1 MARKFLL
8 PRILAVAAACS
19 IGLTTLSDTA
29 SADHLNT
36 EVKVM
41 SWNIAG
47 GSCASHVDPGVMAA
61 RIKELR
67 DRHNVDVFG
76 LQEVHKDQAQRIA
89 TDLGYNYFFNM
100 YFVPTSCN
108 GTRGNAIISRNT
120 IEDRFFLEFS
130 ASAQSSEETE
140 KRNAL
145 GVKIFRDGRRV
156 FVFTTHLTV
165 KSGEDTG
172 SAPIRA
178 KQAIEAR
185 QFAERYN
192 TYPFR
197 AIFTGDF
204 NDRPYNKDPLDDA
217 YDAYAEM
224 RKLYT
229 DTWATWQATSGASDV
244 SGYTVGPG
252 DREKRIDYIF
262 RRSGSKLGLISSGV
276 LQNTTSSDHF
286 PVLSRFSVEAAT

>member
-19 IGLTTLSDTA
+19 LGLTTLSGTA

-47 GSCASHVDPGVMAA
+47 GNCASHVDPGVMAA

-89 TDLGYNYFFNM
+89 TDLGYNYLFNM
-100 YFVPTSCN
+100 HFVPTSCN

-120 IEDRFFLEFS
+120 IEDRVFLKF
-130 ASAQSSEETE
+130 SAQSSDETE
-140 KRNAL
+140 ERNVVGA
-145 GVKIFRDGRRV
+145 KIFRDGRRV
-156 FVFTTHLTV
+156 WVFTTHLTV

-178 KQAIEAR
+178 QQAIEAR

-204 NDRPYNKDPLDDA
+204 NDRPYNTDGGT
-217 YDAYAEM
+217 YDAYGEM
-224 RKLYT
+224 RELYT
-229 DTWATWQATSGASDV
+229 DTWATWQATSGASDI

-252 DREKRIDYIF
+252 DRKKRIHYIF

-286 PVLSRFSVEAAT
+286 PVHSRFSVEAAT

>member
-8 PRILAVAAACS
+8 PRLLAVAAACS
-19 IGLTTLSDTA
+19 IGLTTLAGAA
-29 SADHLNT
+29 SADHLNP
-36 EVKVM
+36 ELKVM
-41 SWNIAG
+41 SWNVSG
-47 GSCASHVDPGVMAA
+47 GDCASRVDPGVMAN
-61 RIKELR
+61 RIKVLR
-67 DRHNVDVFG
+67 DTHNVDVFG
-76 LQEVHKDQAQRIA
+76 LQEVHEDQAQRIA
-89 TDLGYNYFFNM
+89 TDLGYNYFYQMHFA
-100 YFVPTSCN
+100 PTSCD
-108 GTRGNAIISRNT
+108 GRRGNAIISRYNIRQSVDLT
-120 IEDRFFLEFS
+120 FG
-130 ASAQSSEETE
+130 AQSSEENE
-140 KRNAL
+140 DRNVV
-145 GVKIFRDGRRV
+145 GVEIYRDGRRV

-185 QFAERYN
+185 QFAESYN

-204 NDRPYNKDPLDDA
+204 NDRPYNTDGGA
-217 YDAYAEM
+217 YDAYGEM

-229 DTWATWQATSGASDV
+229 DTWATWQATSGASNY
-244 SGYTVGPG
+244 SGYTVAPG
-252 DREKRIDYIF
+252 NPYKRIDYIF

-286 PVLSRFSVEAAT
+286 PVLSRFSVQAAT